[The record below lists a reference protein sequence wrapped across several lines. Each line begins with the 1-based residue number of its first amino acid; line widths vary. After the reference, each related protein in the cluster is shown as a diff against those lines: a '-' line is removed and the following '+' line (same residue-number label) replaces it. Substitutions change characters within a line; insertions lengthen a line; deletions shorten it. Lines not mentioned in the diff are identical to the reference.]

1 MGGAT
6 EGGGRISSPK
16 GVSARRAKRRTEGE
30 RSSPAHRGLVDPLRG
45 SFKWVSA
52 KREGQR
58 PWGCRVGAR
67 SAGGGRQAGGTGG
80 AKPQEVARSC

>member
-6 EGGGRISSPK
+6 AGGGRISFPK
-16 GVSARRAKRRTEGE
+16 GASARRAQRRTEGE
-30 RSSPAHRGLVDPLRG
+30 RSSSAHWGFGYPLRG
-45 SFKWVSA
+45 SFKWVSV

-67 SAGGGRQAGGTGG
+67 SAGAGR
-80 AKPQEVARSC
+80 